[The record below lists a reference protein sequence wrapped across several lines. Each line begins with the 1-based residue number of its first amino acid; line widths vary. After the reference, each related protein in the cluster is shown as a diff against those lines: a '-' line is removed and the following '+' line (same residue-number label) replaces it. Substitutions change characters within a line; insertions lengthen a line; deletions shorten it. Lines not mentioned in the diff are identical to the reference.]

1 MTIWL
6 VPPMTQENA
15 PTTEGKISF
24 VESDAP
30 LGYEN
35 TSLRKTEIDNRFS
48 YSELQPPFS
57 NICR

>member
-1 MTIWL
+1 MQIERGIISQSLMTIWL

-30 LGYEN
+30 LDFEN
-35 TSLRKTEIDNRFS
+35 TSLRKT
-48 YSELQPPFS
+48 
-57 NICR
+57 

>member
-1 MTIWL
+1 
-6 VPPMTQENA
+6 MTQENA

-35 TSLRKTEIDNRFS
+35 TSLRKTG
-48 YSELQPPFS
+48 
-57 NICR
+57 